1 MFKHLKNDKGL
12 SNTVGMLVSILLLLI
27 ISLVIFVFWRGI
39 AMYNALDEFA
49 TELGR
54 AVSLEGRCNGPDIDK
69 RISEL
74 ETTLG
79 LYPRVTITADEYY
92 NASDKTVQYGDSIT
106 VTVETS
112 GEFNF
117 SAFDIAE
124 LIPMKRTKIVQS
136 MQYWKG

>member
-1 MFKHLKNDKGL
+1 MFKYLKNDKGL

-27 ISLVIFVFWRGI
+27 IALVIFVFWRGVT
-39 AMYNALDEFA
+39 MYNALDEFA

-79 LYPRVTITADEYY
+79 LHPTITITADEYY

-124 LIPMKRTKIVQS
+124 IIPMKRTKIVQS